1 MTERQERKPQ
11 LRHGSREVT
20 TTQSVEHK
28 VLRYR
33 VRSSYSEWRT
43 KHLSAEYRAHI
54 AERRRYV
61 ETFRHVRFFCRAYIS
76 NASNVAGL
84 ALFLGGP
91 LDLDPAPMI
100 RCITFPPHPA
110 LPPRPYPP

>member
-1 MTERQERKPQ
+1 MTERHERKPQ

-43 KHLSAEYRAHI
+43 KQLMMQAQGGQTSRPAENG
-54 AERRRYV
+54 
-61 ETFRHVRFFCRAYIS
+61 F
-76 NASNVAGL
+76 
-84 ALFLGGP
+84 
-91 LDLDPAPMI
+91 DPAD
-100 RCITFPPHPA
+100 TV
-110 LPPRPYPP
+110 LST